1 MTRSID
7 FSVLNAEKI
16 AAEKKRRQIQKKTGR
31 KGGGRKGAGGVNNE
45 DPSIKRLNPLEI
57 LSQVP
62 MSMYN
67 NIRVRLLEQQQQQN
81 LQDQKNGSRQSG
93 RSRYHN
99 EQKLL
104 AVLATQLSNI
114 F

>member
-1 MTRSID
+1 M
-7 FSVLNAEKI
+7 LNAEKI
-16 AAEKKRRQIQKKTGR
+16 AAEKKRRQIQKKSGR
-31 KGGGRKGAGGVNNE
+31 KGGGRKGAGGGVNNE

-93 RSRYHN
+93 RSRYN

-104 AVLATQLSNI
+104 AVLGRIYNAPYKSTTV
-114 F
+114 

>member
-1 MTRSID
+1 MTRSND

-31 KGGGRKGAGGVNNE
+31 KGGGRKGAGGVNTE

-93 RSRYHN
+93 RSRYN
-99 EQKLL
+99 EQKIL
-104 AVLATQLSNI
+104 AVLGT
-114 F
+114 

>member
-16 AAEKKRRQIQKKTGR
+16 AAEKKRRQIQKKAGR

-93 RSRYHN
+93 RSRYN
-99 EQKLL
+99 GQKLL
-104 AVLATQLSNI
+104 AVLGRI
-114 F
+114 

>member
-16 AAEKKRRQIQKKTGR
+16 AAEKKRRQIQKKAGR
-31 KGGGRKGAGGVNNE
+31 KGGGRKGAGGVNE

-93 RSRYHN
+93 RSRYN

-104 AVLATQLSNI
+104 AVLGRI
-114 F
+114 

>member
-1 MTRSID
+1 M
-7 FSVLNAEKI
+7 LNAEKI

>member
-1 MTRSID
+1 M
-7 FSVLNAEKI
+7 LNAEKI
-16 AAEKKRRQIQKKTGR
+16 AAEKKRRQIQKKA
-31 KGGGRKGAGGVNNE
+31 GRKGAGGVNNE

-93 RSRYHN
+93 RSRYN

-104 AVLATQLSNI
+104 AVLGRI
-114 F
+114 